1 MTAEAKRVLRA
12 QLLVARRGYSR
23 NALQA
28 RSRIIVRTVLGLD
41 EIAKA
46 TTVASYVGKEGEVET
61 AGIVGKLLARGKRV
75 LVSVTDRK
83 NHAIVFSELRGLDEL
98 APGTFGILEPKPNAL
113 RPRALD
119 EAHVIIVP
127 GVAWDERG
135 FRLGYGKGYFDAA
148 LAALD
153 KPVPLIGLA
162 FEFQI
167 VPRIP
172 EEHQDIPVDMLVSD
186 RRTIKCRKQTPVG
199 S

>member
-1 MTAEAKRVLRA
+1 
-12 QLLVARRGYSR
+12 
-23 NALQA
+23 LQA

-148 LAALD
+148 LDALR

-167 VPRIP
+167 VSRIP
-172 EEHQDIPVDMLVSD
+172 EEHHDIPVDMLVTD
-186 RRTIKCRKQTPVG
+186 RRTIQCRKQTLMG